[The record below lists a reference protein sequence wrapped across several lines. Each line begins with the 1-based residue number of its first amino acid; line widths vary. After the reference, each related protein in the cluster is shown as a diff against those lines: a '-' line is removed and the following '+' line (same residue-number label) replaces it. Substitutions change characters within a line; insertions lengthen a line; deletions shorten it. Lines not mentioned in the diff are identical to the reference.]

1 MSLYSPPTEPIP
13 LRMYLLL
20 ARLGLA
26 NEVGESTT
34 GSDELLR
41 VLDLRL
47 LLLEKLDLHGE
58 RRRRPHDSRFQY
70 DGTYILLKCIYFVQG
85 LSRKS
90 FVR

>member
-47 LLLEKLDLHGE
+47 LLLVQLNLRSTNRKE
-58 RRRRPHDSRFQY
+58 REP
-70 DGTYILLKCIYFVQG
+70 IE
-85 LSRKS
+85 S
-90 FVR
+90 FPFPKIQAVAI